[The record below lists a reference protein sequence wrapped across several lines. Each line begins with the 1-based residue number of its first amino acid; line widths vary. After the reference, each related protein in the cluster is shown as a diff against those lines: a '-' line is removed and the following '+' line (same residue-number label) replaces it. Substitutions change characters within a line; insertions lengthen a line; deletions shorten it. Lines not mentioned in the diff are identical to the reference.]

1 MKKLLT
7 TFTVLFSLFSFA
19 QMTEIEVRRLVKTA
33 PEDELLVLS
42 SQMIQENYLYQ
53 AEIVVD
59 KLLQFDPNSCN
70 YNYRKGFVVIGNS
83 GDYQR
88 AIPFLEKAKEKI
100 RQNYDMYST
109 KEESAPPDVL
119 FHLGKAYHLNEELDK
134 AKGMYNRFLEESREK
149 SELLDVALLNIKQ
162 CDVAKREI
170 ASPKSAIVENVGPT
184 VNTAGP
190 EYSPVVSLDGTS
202 LYFTSRRGWDDG
214 STDELRNPM
223 NNQYPEDIFV
233 SYQDSYGAWTE
244 PTKLDFCEYDLNE
257 ATISV
262 SADERTVYVYRD
274 ATGGGDIYLSEF
286 ENNRFKEINPLDFT
300 EVNTKNWETHCTMT
314 PDGQNMYFVSDR
326 PGGFG
331 GRDIYRIVKLP
342 NGEWSKAQNLGP
354 TINTPYDEDSP
365 FIGVNNK
372 NLYFASNGDQS
383 MGGFDIFLT
392 VRDENNNWSNPIN
405 LGYPINS
412 TGDDIYYTTTVDG
425 LNGYLSS
432 FRKGGHGEKDIY
444 EILNDYLGN
453 KPISSIRGTLFTTE
467 GDDVPDYMEVR
478 ITCLNCQ
485 NKDEQIINPR
495 VKMGNYFAVLKR
507 CKDYKVDIIR
517 NGEIIKSE
525 NFVTLC
531 NGDNEEIQ
539 KKHFVG
545 EYLLAGTVADAKTME
560 MLEASTVEFVD
571 PKSNTVFAA
580 FSTNGEGAFTSDYLK
595 DKTLGDRIEFLV
607 RVSKD
612 NYLKQTFVVDTVL
625 GMQNTLQLEYLLTK
639 KDIGVDIASAIQ
651 LNPIYF
657 DLDKFNIRP
666 DAALEL
672 DKIVKIMNDN
682 PDIKIELG
690 SHTDCRAS
698 ASYNIR
704 LSDRRAKS
712 SANYIKKRI
721 STPSRIYGKGYGESQ
736 LVNDCGCE
744 GDIVSGCSEEEHQMN
759 RRTEFKIIGK
769 ELILKD

>member
-1 MKKLLT
+1 MKKVLT

-19 QMTEIEVRRLVKTA
+19 QMTELEVRRLVKTA

-70 YNYRKGFVVIGNS
+70 YNYRKGFAVIGNS
-83 GDYQR
+83 GDYER

-109 KEESAPPDVL
+109 NEESAPPDV
-119 FHLGKAYHLNEELDK
+119 FYHLGKCYHLNEELDK
-134 AKGMYNRFLEESREK
+134 AKEMFSRFLEESRGK
-149 SELLDVALLNIKQ
+149 SELIEQAKLSIKQ
-162 CDVAKREI
+162 CDVAKREMAI
-170 ASPKSAIVENVGPT
+170 PKSAIVENVGPAI
-184 VNTAGP
+184 NTAGP

-202 LYFTSRRGWDDG
+202 LYFTSRRGWHDG

-233 SYQDSYGAWTE
+233 SYQDFDGAWTE
-244 PTKLDFCEYDLNE
+244 PTKLDFCEFDLNE

-262 SADERTVYVYRD
+262 SADERTIYVYRD
-274 ATGGGDIYLSEF
+274 ATGGGDIYLSPF
-286 ENNRFKEINPLDFT
+286 ENNQFKEINPLDYT

-354 TINTPYDEDSP
+354 TINTPHNEDSP

-425 LNGYLSS
+425 LKGYLSS

-453 KPISSIRGTLFTTE
+453 NPVSSIRGTLFTTE
-467 GDDVPDYMEVR
+467 GDDVPNDIKVR

-485 NKDEQIINPR
+485 NKDEPIINPR

-517 NGEIIKSE
+517 NGEIIKAE

-571 PKSNTVFAA
+571 PKSNTVFAT
-580 FSTNGEGAFTSDYLK
+580 FSTNGEGAFNSDYLK
-595 DKTLGDRIEFLV
+595 DKTFGERIEFLV
-607 RVSKD
+607 RVSID
-612 NYLKQTFVVDTVL
+612 DYLKQTFVVDTVL

-698 ASYNIR
+698 ASYNMR

-759 RRTEFKIIGK
+759 RRTEFKIVGK
-769 ELILKD
+769 

>member
-1 MKKLLT
+1 MKKVLT

-19 QMTEIEVRRLVKTA
+19 QMTELEVRRLVKTA

-59 KLLQFDPNSCN
+59 KLLQFHPNSCN
-70 YNYRKGFVVIGNS
+70 YNYRKGFAVIGNS
-83 GDYQR
+83 GDYER
-88 AIPFLEKAKEKI
+88 AIPFLERAKEKI

-134 AKGMYNRFLEESREK
+134 AKEMYNRFLEESRGK
-149 SELLDVALLNIKQ
+149 SELIEQAMLSIKQ

-170 ASPKSAIVENVGPT
+170 ASPKSAIVENLGPAI
-184 VNTAGP
+184 NTAGP

-233 SYQDSYGAWTE
+233 SYQDLDGAWTE
-244 PTKLDFCEYDLNE
+244 PTKLDFCEFDLNE

-262 SADERTVYVYRD
+262 SADERTIYVYRD
-274 ATGGGDIYLSEF
+274 ATGGGDIYLSAF
-286 ENNRFKEINPLDFT
+286 ENNRFKEINPLDYT

-425 LNGYLSS
+425 LKGYLSS

-453 KPISSIRGTLFTTE
+453 NPVSSIRGKLFTTE
-467 GDDVPDYMEVR
+467 GDDVPNDIKVR

-595 DKTLGDRIEFLV
+595 DKRFGDRIEFLV

-759 RRTEFKIIGK
+759 RRTEFKIVGK
-769 ELILKD
+769 